1 MGPKIWPS
9 TPCMANSGVKAA
21 MVMQVE
27 NSTELS
33 TCAALR

>member
-1 MGPKIWPS
+1 MGPKICPS
-9 TPCMANSGVKAA
+9 TPCMVNSGVNAA

-33 TCAALR
+33 TCLALR